1 MPRSMG
7 GYCYVTWK
15 ALSGQLWKNLAIDP
29 AFTASG
35 GCRDTV
41 GAGSQTNIKSATI
54 AMTWKV
60 LKLQIRTLVTNCK

>member
-1 MPRSMG
+1 MSTSIKKSQHD
-7 GYCYVTWK
+7 VTWN

-29 AFTASG
+29 AFLASA

-41 GAGSQTNIKSATI
+41 GAGSQTSIKSATI

-60 LKLQIRTLVTNCK
+60 SNYLLKFS